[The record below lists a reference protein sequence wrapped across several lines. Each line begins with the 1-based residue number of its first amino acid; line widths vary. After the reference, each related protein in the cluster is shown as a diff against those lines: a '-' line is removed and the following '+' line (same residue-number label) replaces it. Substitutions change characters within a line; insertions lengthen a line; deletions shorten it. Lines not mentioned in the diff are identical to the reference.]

1 MPEIV
6 LDLLKTIDSKIRG
19 IEVQETPSTRNL
31 KTITAKPTAVR
42 SLKTSD
48 KKRNF
53 NGNER
58 KKIYTGNKK

>member
-19 IEVQETPSTRNL
+19 IEVQQTPSTRNL
-31 KTITAKPTAVR
+31 KTIIAKPMAVK
-42 SLKTSD
+42 LWKTSD
-48 KKRNF
+48 KKRNL

-58 KKIYTGNKK
+58 KKIYTENKK